1 MSPEHALGRQ
11 VVRRRGPSAVEMA
24 VEGTEPGREGY
35 VYALRDE
42 AAYLQVQPE
51 DEKQEIFVPFD
62 PASIVCQFC
71 GRSYQEVP
79 NLFEAKR
86 KVRDPNNDAIAS
98 VWICDGCV
106 ARMTQILAE
115 EPPGA
120 RSLWWWGSWW
130 PGDGPQTS

>member
-1 MSPEHALGRQ
+1 MP
-11 VVRRRGPSAVEMA
+11 PSAEEVA

-51 DEKQEIFVPFD
+51 DEKQEIFERFD
-62 PASIVCQFC
+62 PAPIFCQFC
-71 GRSYQEVP
+71 GRSYGEVP
-79 NLFEAKR
+79 RPKLFEAKR

-98 VWICDGCV
+98 VWICDACV

-115 EPPGA
+115 EAPQA
-120 RSLWWWGSWW
+120 WSLWWWGSWW
-130 PGDGPQTS
+130 PDDGPRGS